1 VPDDVGYLTPIHL
14 PTTLFRPILGLVKL
28 VGVSAV
34 AVVLLACACSPVE
47 VDVPKSPVASIR
59 PTQFTPPPPPITDD
73 LPTAAQLTALFA
85 ASVDYSIREEDR
97 ARLFDGPAANNVR
110 LARAWGAQPD
120 PQHIEFTTVA
130 STGPDSVEAMGVGT
144 FGSMEG
150 YRVLRAIRQSV
161 ESSA

>member
-1 VPDDVGYLTPIHL
+1 MK
-14 PTTLFRPILGLVKL
+14 R

-59 PTQFTPPPPPITDD
+59 PTQFASPPPPITDD
-73 LPTAAQLTALFA
+73 VPTAAQLTALFA
-85 ASVDYSIREEDR
+85 ASVDYSIRQEDR
-97 ARLFDGPAANNVR
+97 ARLFDGPAENNVR

-144 FGSMEG
+144 FRSMDSYPVG
-150 YRVLRAIRQSV
+150 PMSFVRYDNQWRVPRDIACRLVGAFDGPDACR
-161 ESSA
+161 

>member
-1 VPDDVGYLTPIHL
+1 
-14 PTTLFRPILGLVKL
+14 VKL

-34 AVVLLACACSPVE
+34 AVVLLACACSPGE
-47 VDVPKSPVASIR
+47 VDQSKSPVASIR

-150 YRVLRAIRQSV
+150 YRVGPMSFVRYDNQWRVPRDVACRLVGAFDGRDACR
-161 ESSA
+161 

>member
-1 VPDDVGYLTPIHL
+1 
-14 PTTLFRPILGLVKL
+14 VKL

-34 AVVLLACACSPVE
+34 AVVLLACACSPGE
-47 VDVPKSPVASIR
+47 VGQSKSPVASIR

-150 YRVLRAIRQSV
+150 YRVGPMSFVRYDNQWRVPRDVACRLVGAFDGRDACR
-161 ESSA
+161 

>member
-1 VPDDVGYLTPIHL
+1 
-14 PTTLFRPILGLVKL
+14 VKL
-28 VGVSAV
+28 VGLSAV
-34 AVVLLACACSPVE
+34 AVVLLACACSPGE
-47 VDVPKSPVASIR
+47 VGQSKSPVASIR
-59 PTQFTPPPPPITDD
+59 PTQFTPPPPLITDD

-150 YRVLRAIRQSV
+150 YRVGPMSFVRYDNQWRVPRDVACRLVGAFDGRDACR
-161 ESSA
+161 